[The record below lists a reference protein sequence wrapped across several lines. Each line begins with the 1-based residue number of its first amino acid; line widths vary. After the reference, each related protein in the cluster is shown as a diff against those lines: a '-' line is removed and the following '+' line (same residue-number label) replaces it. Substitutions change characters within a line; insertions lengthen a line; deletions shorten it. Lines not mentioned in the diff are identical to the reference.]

1 MFLELCIAILLGC
14 IAGVITGVTPGLHI
28 NLVAVILF
36 GLSPLLLGYSN
47 VIVIAGFI
55 ISMSITHTFTDFISS
70 VYLGAPADDTALSV
84 LPGHR
89 MLLEG
94 IGHEA
99 VKLTVI
105 GSLLALIIAIMLVP
119 GFLII
124 VPMIF
129 EGVKEYVGWI
139 LILIVAFMIA
149 RGKDWNERFW
159 MLFTYSMSGIL
170 GIIVFSIPNLKDP
183 LLPMFSGLFG
193 ISALLHSL
201 SQKISLPTQ
210 RDTDM
215 VKVSKID
222 LSKSVASSVVSGSLV
237 SIFPGLGP
245 AQAAVLGSQLVGKI
259 NSYGFL
265 IMVGGINTVSMIM
278 SLITLYTIEKARNGS
293 IVIVQ
298 KLVHTID
305 ISTFVLFVVI
315 ALISGCIAAVIALKV
330 SKAFSRLINMVNY
343 RLLSVII
350 IFFVLGL
357 VVYFTGWIGLAVVI
371 VSTAIGIVPVVLDT
385 NRSALMG
392 CLLMPIILYYLL

>member
-1 MFLELCIAILLGC
+1 MLLEILLAIALGC
-14 IAGVITGVTPGLHI
+14 IMGVITGLTPGLHI

-36 GLSPLLLGYSN
+36 GISPLLLGYTS
-47 VIVIAGFI
+47 IIIIAGFI

-139 LILIVAFMIA
+139 LILIVLFMIA

-201 SQKISLPTQ
+201 SQKIS
-210 RDTDM
+210 
-215 VKVSKID
+215 
-222 LSKSVASSVVSGSLV
+222 
-237 SIFPGLGP
+237 
-245 AQAAVLGSQLVGKI
+245 
-259 NSYGFL
+259 
-265 IMVGGINTVSMIM
+265 
-278 SLITLYTIEKARNGS
+278 
-293 IVIVQ
+293 
-298 KLVHTID
+298 
-305 ISTFVLFVVI
+305 
-315 ALISGCIAAVIALKV
+315 
-330 SKAFSRLINMVNY
+330 
-343 RLLSVII
+343 
-350 IFFVLGL
+350 
-357 VVYFTGWIGLAVVI
+357 
-371 VSTAIGIVPVVLDT
+371 
-385 NRSALMG
+385 
-392 CLLMPIILYYLL
+392 